1 MYKAKNV
8 DTDKALEALNE
19 ARVIQARITDTE
31 IKEKRAFLAG
41 VNKGLD
47 IAESLFTCSNYEKE
61 GDLMQALCRGNE
73 KIQDS

>member
-8 DTDKALEALNE
+8 DTDKALDALND
-19 ARVIQARITDTE
+19 ARVFWEQSTEAE

-61 GDLMQALCRGNE
+61 GDLN
-73 KIQDS
+73 D

>member
-8 DTDKALEALNE
+8 DTDKALDALNNS
-19 ARVIQARITDTE
+19 RVFWESRIDVE

-61 GDLMQALCRGNE
+61 GDLN
-73 KIQDS
+73 D

>member
-8 DTDKALEALNE
+8 DTDKALNALNE
-19 ARVIQARITDTE
+19 ARVFWETSTEAE

-47 IAESLFTCSNYEKE
+47 IAESLFTCSNYEKKE
-61 GDLMQALCRGNE
+61 GDLN
-73 KIQDS
+73 D

>member
-8 DTDKALEALNE
+8 DTDKALDALNE
-19 ARVIQARITDTE
+19 ARVFWERKTDVE

-61 GDLMQALCRGNE
+61 GANNE
-73 KIQDS
+73 QNS